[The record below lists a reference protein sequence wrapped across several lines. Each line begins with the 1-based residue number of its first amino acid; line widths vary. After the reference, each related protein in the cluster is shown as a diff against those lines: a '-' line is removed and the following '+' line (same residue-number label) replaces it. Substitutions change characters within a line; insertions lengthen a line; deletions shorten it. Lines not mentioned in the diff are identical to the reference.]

1 MSVQRIFA
9 MAKETFRETRGVVL
23 PALVTAGGALLVLI
37 GRGLPPPMEKEG
49 ALSGAAF
56 FGGLSLVLAFI
67 AVSFGAWTLA
77 ADRRGGF
84 LDFIR
89 SKPLSGVAYYLGRF
103 LGLAARITWLVL
115 LAFLFGGV
123 LIALITPDVK
133 FSNARVAETLV
144 AGGEEHPPDLPLLLR
159 PEGAGV
165 LWRFSDPAE
174 VDGSRAG
181 LRFKFRPRYPWAETF
196 TDVLPL
202 RVHVHQGNAVRIE
215 REVEIRNRKSL
226 KIDLPPLGSG
236 EVRVRLQVPSGQNY
250 LEIEGGGCQL
260 VTGSAGPI
268 RALLAAATALL
279 PVLYLSLALALFFS
293 AFVSVPTALFS
304 TLVLSLVV
312 LLGPS
317 IQGEIRLAFAKDSQ
331 SRHQEDPEKIP
342 AWKHLA
348 ARVISKGLS
357 LLPDP
362 KAGGGLDS
370 LARMESPR
378 LANVIRPWREGLPHL
393 VIVII
398 LGCLLAGRRAP

>member
-9 MAKETFRETRGVVL
+9 LAMETFRETRGVVL

-37 GRGLPPPMEKEG
+37 GFRLPPPLEKEG
-49 ALSGAAF
+49 ALSGAFF

-77 ADRRGGF
+77 SDRRGGF
-84 LDFIR
+84 FDFIR
-89 SKPLSGVAYYLGRF
+89 SKPLSGAAYYLGRF

-123 LIALITPDVK
+123 LIAVIAPDVT
-133 FSNARVAETLV
+133 FSNVRVADTLV
-144 AGGEEHPPDLPLLLR
+144 EGGREQPADLPLLLR

-165 LWRFSDPAE
+165 LWIFSAPAE
-174 VDGSRAG
+174 ADGSRAA
-181 LRFKFRPRYPWAETF
+181 LRFRFRPRYPRDETF

-202 RVHVHQGNAVRIE
+202 RVQVLQGDALRIE
-215 REVEIRNRKSL
+215 REVEIKNRKSL
-226 KIDLPPLGSG
+226 EIDLPSLGSG
-236 EVRVRLQVPSGQNY
+236 EVRVGLQVASGRNY
-250 LEIEGGGCQL
+250 LEIEGEGCQL

-268 RALLAAATALL
+268 RSILGAAAALL

-317 IQGEIRLAFAKDSQ
+317 IQGEIRLAFVKDSL
-331 SRHQEDPEKIP
+331 SRHQEGPEEIP

-362 KAGGGLDS
+362 EAGGGLDS

-378 LANVIRPWREGLPHL
+378 IEGVIRPWQEGLPHL
-393 VIVII
+393 IIVII
-398 LGCLLAGRRAP
+398 LGCLVAGRRAP